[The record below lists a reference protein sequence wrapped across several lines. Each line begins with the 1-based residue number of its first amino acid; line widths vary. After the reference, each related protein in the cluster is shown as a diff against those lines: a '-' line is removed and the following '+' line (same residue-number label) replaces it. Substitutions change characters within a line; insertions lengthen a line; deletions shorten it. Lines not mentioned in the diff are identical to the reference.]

1 MAVEHIGSGISISIE
16 QILVVVTQDR
26 VMAED
31 YLAVIVVELGIGA
44 DPLEPGG
51 VITFSMSELIVVS
64 FHKAQNSLKLLQN
77 FVGLF
82 GFSEGEIAQYDHF
95 VVPTDLLVP
104 LLDHI
109 CIHFFGVREAAAIH
123 LIIKTVMKKV
133 TVGDVIAQ
141 IRISKFKMLKNAS

>member
-1 MAVEHIGSGISISIE
+1 
-16 QILVVVTQDR
+16 
-26 VMAED
+26 MAED

-51 VITFSMSELIVVS
+51 VITFSVSELIMVS
-64 FHKAQNSLKLLQN
+64 FHKAQNALELLQN

-95 VVPTDLLVP
+95 VVPANLLVP

-141 IRISKFKMLKNAS
+141 IRVSNSNIIQKSSTNA